1 MTSDP
6 DSADED
12 FRMDAEP
19 PVEDKPVDYEDFGRP
34 SRFALATL
42 FALASPFFVD
52 GLAVLMLKSLN
63 GQSPIVVFA
72 IGAILGKFALLS
84 MWLAWGSSRVI
95 WRVLIIMVSV
105 FFSTMVSQIDP
116 DKSQFYLVVLLQVIL
131 CAGAIAIPRLFGAR
145 WVERW
150 TLRAVEPVPVRR
162 NQFSI
167 LDLLI
172 WTTTFAI
179 IAGVMQAIGLPTW
192 MGVVEFGVLCLFAVP
207 ITSFFVLVAMW
218 VELNKAESIGGFVG
232 LMYLF
237 LLFLTVILAAITR
250 APGEAF
256 AYIFGTLATALTF
269 ILIVLHQFR
278 RAGDRLVRA
287 RPSTSTAHLTTRSD
301 FDDEPG
307 EWS

>member
-1 MTSDP
+1 
-6 DSADED
+6 
-12 FRMDAEP
+12 MDVEP
-19 PVEDKPVDYEDFGRP
+19 PVEDEPVDYENIART

-52 GLAVLMLKSLN
+52 GLAVLILKSLK
-63 GQSPIVVFA
+63 GQSPIIVFA
-72 IGAILGKFALLS
+72 IGAMLGKFALLS

-105 FFSTMVSQIDP
+105 FFTTMVSQIDQ
-116 DKSQFYLVVLLQVIL
+116 DKPQFYLVVLLQVIL

-150 TLRAVEPVPVRR
+150 TLRADEPVPMRR

-179 IAGVMQAIGLPTW
+179 IASVMQAIGLPSW
-192 MGVVEFGVLCLFAVP
+192 MDIVEFGVLCLFAVP

-218 VELNKAESIGGFVG
+218 AELNKAEWIGGFVG
-232 LMYLF
+232 LIYLF
-237 LLFLTVILAAITR
+237 LLILTVILSAITR

-287 RPSTSTAHLTTRSD
+287 RRSASAMHPTTRSD
-301 FDDEPG
+301 LDDEPG